1 MSINNAIQFIRRITD
16 DKDFRKGCYQC
27 NNKRELHQM
36 LEDSGVGFI
45 PEEFPIAFD
54 MVHLRCQTVEEA
66 DLIKQAEIIY
76 SIFPQG

>member
-1 MSINNAIQFIRRITD
+1 MSVNNAIQFIRRITD
-16 DKDFRKGCYQC
+16 DKDFRRTCYQC
-27 NNKRELHQM
+27 NNKQELHRM
-36 LEDSGVGFI
+36 LEESGVGFI

-76 SIFPQG
+76 AIFPQ